1 MPRNSK
7 LRLLLA
13 SIAFAVLP
21 HGAQALSH
29 APRSVLRV
37 EHWSSTTRAVC
48 RLSGVAQELP
58 VASRRAERISL
69 KTEDDQAPPPIYFV
83 MGGPGSGKGTQCV
96 RLVERYGMTHL
107 SAGDLLREVSEIA
120 PPACCRYKSSSA
132 AAWRSRRCSCRN
144 LIRRRLTRPPGLTRC
159 SVPVPCGRKCVLA
172 RSWDSQSLKVST
184 SHGSPPTARNGHHTR
199 RGAHTAALRATLARL
214 AVIDQG
220 KIVASETTVTLLQ
233 NAMAG
238 RAGPFLIDGFPRSL
252 ANLEAFEHV
261 LRPAAFML
269 FLEVSGTRLRTSLLH
284 TVLPHTVLSFT
295 PCSPSHR
302 GSFHTR

>member
-107 SAGDLLREVSEIA
+107 SAGDLLREEVRSGSE
-120 PPACCRYKSSSA
+120 
-132 AAWRSRRCSCRN
+132 
-144 LIRRRLTRPPGLTRC
+144 LGL
-159 SVPVPCGRKCVLA
+159 SI
-172 RSWDSQSLKVST
+172 SE
-184 SHGSPPTARNGHHTR
+184 
-199 RGAHTAALRATLARL
+199 
-214 AVIDQG
+214 VIDQG

-269 FLEVSGTRLRTSLLH
+269 FLEVSEEEMEARLIKRGLSSGRSDDNIETIAKRFRTFVQDSVPVVDAFEARDCLRRIDAAASEEEVFHRVCDAFKDQQLDETSQDPQLLQEL
-284 TVLPHTVLSFT
+284 TVPAETLAEVDSSRRQVEPAPPQGFVWAQEV
-295 PCSPSHR
+295 
-302 GSFHTR
+302 